1 MVCAAS
7 DSRSVALRIVWIV
20 CAVMLRFLAPA
31 AAPLSTVSDAPPPP
45 AEDRLAAADGASA
58 GDADDPSDVDDGDD
72 DPDDAAL
79 PAAIAA
85 DVPRAVVQ
93 PPAWRLLPL
102 TDKDSRDPLFRPPR
116 AA

>member
-7 DSRSVALRIVWIV
+7 HSRSVALRIAWIA
-20 CAVMLRFLAPA
+20 CAVMLRFFVPA
-31 AAPLSTVSDAPPPP
+31 AAPLATVSDAPPPP
-45 AEDRLAAADGASA
+45 AEDRVAAAGDASG
-58 GDADDPSDVDDGDD
+58 GDADDPPDLDDGDD
-72 DPDDAAL
+72 DPADAAL

-85 DVPRAVVQ
+85 DVPRAAAR

-102 TDKDSRDPLFRPPR
+102 SDKDSRDPLFRPPR